1 MSQRQLKRSL
11 EYKQKVREY
20 ARNLSRRY
28 RPEIAGVFIKDVGL
42 AQKRI
47 FDNNKAGTSAPYI
60 MLGQNVVLREL
71 YFTSGPAKYCMV
83 YDIFD
88 DHIGLVTLW
97 HGTRAMASDALLR
110 LWDQ

>member
-20 ARNLSRRY
+20 ARNLSKLY
-28 RPEIAGVFIKDVGL
+28 RPEIAAVFVNDVAL

-47 FDNNKAGTSAPYI
+47 FDNNEVGTCVPYI
-60 MLGQNVVLREL
+60 MLGQKVVLREL
-71 YFTSGPAKYCMV
+71 YFTSGPAKYCLV

-88 DHIGLVTLW
+88 DYVGLVTLW
-97 HGTRAMASDALLR
+97 HGAGVRASNDLVR
-110 LWDQ
+110 LWSQ

>member
-47 FDNNKAGTSAPYI
+47 FDNNEVGTSTPYI
-60 MLGQNVVLREL
+60 MLEQKVVLREL
-71 YFTSGPAKYCMV
+71 YFTSGPAKYCVV
-83 YDIFD
+83 YGIFD

-97 HGTRAMASDALLR
+97 HGSGARAFDDLMR
-110 LWDQ
+110 LWGQ

>member
-20 ARNLSRRY
+20 ALNLSKRY
-28 RPEIAGVFIKDVGL
+28 RLEIAGVFIRDVGL

-47 FDNNKAGTSAPYI
+47 LENNEAGTCAPYI
-60 MLGQNVVLREL
+60 MLGQKVVLREL

-83 YDIFD
+83 YDIFED
-88 DHIGLVTLW
+88 FIGLVTLW
-97 HGTRAMASDALLR
+97 HGMGTRASDNLVR
-110 LWDQ
+110 SWEQ

>member
-20 ARNLSRRY
+20 VRNLSRRY

-47 FDNNKAGTSAPYI
+47 FDNNEAGTSTPYI
-60 MLGQNVVLREL
+60 MLGQKVVLKEL
-71 YFTSGPAKYCMV
+71 YFTSGPAKYCLV
-83 YDIFD
+83 YDILD

-97 HGTRAMASDALLR
+97 HGTGARTSDDLLR

>member
-20 ARNLSRRY
+20 ARNLSSRF
-28 RPEIAGVFIKDVGL
+28 RPEIAAVFLRDLGS

-47 FDNNKAGTSAPYI
+47 FENNEVGTLAPYVL
-60 MLGQNVVLREL
+60 LGQKIILREL
-71 YFTSGPAKYCMV
+71 YFTSGPAKYCVV

-88 DHIGLVTLW
+88 DYVGLVTLW
-97 HGTRAMASDALLR
+97 HGMGSRASEDLIR

>member
-1 MSQRQLKRSL
+1 MSQRLLKRSL

-20 ARNLSRRY
+20 AWNLSKRY

-42 AQKRI
+42 AQERI
-47 FDNNKAGTSAPYI
+47 FDNNELGASAPYI
-60 MLGQNVVLREL
+60 MSGQKVVLREL

-97 HGTRAMASDALLR
+97 HGPGARASDDLMR
-110 LWDQ
+110 LWSQ

>member
-11 EYKQKVREY
+11 EYKQRVSEY
-20 ARNLSRRY
+20 ARNLSCRY
-28 RPEIAGVFIKDVGL
+28 RPEIAAAFVRDVGL

-47 FDNNKAGTSAPYI
+47 LDNNEAGTCVPYL
-60 MLGQNVVLREL
+60 MMGQKVTLREL

-88 DHIGLVTLW
+88 DYIGLVTLW
-97 HGTRAMASDALLR
+97 HGVGIRGAEDLIR
-110 LWDQ
+110 LWNK